1 MQAFHGHCTH
11 TTDNCSA
18 APRNLHSLGD
28 ERRKLHLEYLG
39 FRRGVYVKEYEKV
52 MKQWLEGTLRETER
66 RHMKHWLE
74 RCSHLTM
81 LCESVLGRM
90 KVAAL
95 DGVERRSS
103 QANHIE
109 MEESQARATT
119 EQDDALVLDILAEME
134 VQTSYSAVFY
144 CSKERRRL
152 VFG

>member
-1 MQAFHGHCTH
+1 M
-11 TTDNCSA
+11 
-18 APRNLHSLGD
+18 
-28 ERRKLHLEYLG
+28 
-39 FRRGVYVKEYEKV
+39 
-52 MKQWLEGTLRETER
+52 RETER

-90 KVAAL
+90 NLTMLCESVLGRMKAK
-95 DGVERRSS
+95 
-103 QANHIE
+103 HIE
-109 MEESQARATT
+109 TEEPQARATT

>member
-90 KVAAL
+90 NLTMLCESVLGRMKAK
-95 DGVERRSS
+95 
-103 QANHIE
+103 HIE
-109 MEESQARATT
+109 TEEPQARATT

>member
-1 MQAFHGHCTH
+1 MAIARTRR
-11 TTDNCSA
+11 TTA
-18 APRNLHSLGD
+18 APLPGIFTPLATNEGSCTLSTWC
-28 ERRKLHLEYLG
+28 LG
-39 FRRGVYVKEYEKV
+39 FRRDAYVKEYEKV

-90 KVAAL
+90 KAK
-95 DGVERRSS
+95 
-103 QANHIE
+103 HIE
-109 MEESQARATT
+109 TEEPQARATT